1 MKMKKTALAFMAG
14 LSLMAV
20 SAACPALAA
29 DKLPSFGNN
38 RQMVEYFWNEI
49 FNKHNTSV
57 IDSLTPPKYIQH
69 SPGFADGREAFKAGV
84 QGFLKEFPESRAEI
98 KHIGADGD
106 LVFIHNHITLK
117 AGDRG
122 QAAVD
127 IFRVKDGKIAE
138 HWDVIQ
144 DIPEKAENNN
154 TMF

>member
-14 LSLMAV
+14 LSLMAA

-57 IDSLTPPKYIQH
+57 IDSLTSPKYIQH

-138 HWDVIQ
+138 H
-144 DIPEKAENNN
+144 
-154 TMF
+154 

>member
-1 MKMKKTALAFMAG
+1 MG
-14 LSLMAV
+14 
-20 SAACPALAA
+20 
-29 DKLPSFGNN
+29 
-38 RQMVEYFWNEI
+38 
-49 FNKHNTSV
+49 SV
-57 IDSLTPPKYIQH
+57 N
-69 SPGFADGREAFKAGV
+69 
-84 QGFLKEFPESRAEI
+84 
-98 KHIGADGD
+98 
-106 LVFIHNHITLK
+106 HNHITLK

>member
-1 MKMKKTALAFMAG
+1 MRFST
-14 LSLMAV
+14 STI
-20 SAACPALAA
+20 
-29 DKLPSFGNN
+29 LP
-38 RQMVEYFWNEI
+38 
-49 FNKHNTSV
+49 
-57 IDSLTPPKYIQH
+57 IDSLTSPKYIQH
-69 SPGFADGREAFKAGV
+69 SPGFTDGREAFKAGV